1 MGYFISKKSLK
12 GTGDPFGI
20 RRATLSIIKICLEKK
35 IDFNFNELF
44 SYLTKIYQKQNIR
57 VDMEYETLYEFFK
70 KRIEI
75 LFEESGFNSGVIKA
89 SFMDSALNPHLIFLK
104 VNKLQKFLKNKR
116 WDFFF

>member
-1 MGYFISKKSLK
+1 MNCLIKK
-12 GTGDPFGI
+12 
-20 RRATLSIIKICLEKK
+20 
-35 IDFNFNELF
+35 F

-89 SFMDSALNPHLIFLK
+89 SFMDNMCSDVNPHLIFLK
-104 VNKLQKFLKNKR
+104 VNKLQKFLNKR
-116 WDFFF
+116 MEFLFYRHSRD